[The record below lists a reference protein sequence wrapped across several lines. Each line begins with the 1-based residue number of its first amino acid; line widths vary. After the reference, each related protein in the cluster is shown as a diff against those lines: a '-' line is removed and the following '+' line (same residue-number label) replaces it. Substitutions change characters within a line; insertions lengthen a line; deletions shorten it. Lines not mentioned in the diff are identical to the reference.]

1 MYYIQSEVK
10 TELVID
16 KSRFIGQL
24 YIVHSVEE
32 AQATLERVRLIQ
44 REANHNCYAYII
56 RDGKEV
62 KSSDDKEPAK
72 TAGVPILEVL
82 KHHQLTDVLC
92 VVTRYFGGIKLGAG
106 GLIRAYTNAAAEAVK
121 LTNQYSLVKKPMV
134 KMHLPYGLFDTFVYQ
149 TKDTVTIVD
158 KTFGEDIEL
167 DLILNELTVDTLRST
182 YHQTKVIDLGVVDV
196 QVPKID

>member
-1 MYYIQSEVK
+1 MYYIQANVQ
-10 TELVID
+10 TDLVID
-16 KSRFIGQL
+16 KSKFIAQL

-32 AQATLERVRLIQ
+32 ANNILAQVRVLH

-62 KSSDDKEPAK
+62 KASDDKEPAK

-106 GLIRAYTNAAAEAVK
+106 GLIRAYTNATVEAVK
-121 LTNQYSLVKKPMV
+121 LAKCYALVKKPLV
-134 KMHLPYGLFDTFVYQ
+134 KIHLPYHLFDTFVYQ
-149 TKDTVTIVD
+149 TKDTVTILD
-158 KTFGEDIEL
+158 KVFGEFIEI
-167 DLILNELTVDTLRST
+167 DAILNEITLSSLKST
-182 YHQTKVIDLGVVDV
+182 YHQISMVDLGMVDV
-196 QVPKID
+196 KIPKID